1 MVRLLVRRLSNL
13 LAVPLLLLTGCCH
26 GPLVNGVPIV
36 DAPRE
41 LKKVNLPP
49 YVIEPPDILLID
61 AIRVVP
67 LPPYKISPLDA
78 LLITATNTLP
88 NEPISGIYPV
98 EPEGV
103 VKLGASYGSVSVVDL
118 SLDQA
123 KEAITK
129 HLATVIKETQVV
141 VSLAQ
146 SRAMQQIRGE
156 HLVRPDG
163 TIGLGVYGQVY
174 VAGMTL
180 DAAKAAV
187 EAQLAKFLYKP
198 EVSLDVAA
206 YNSKLYYIISDGAGS
221 GETVTPLPCTGNET
235 VLDAVSKVGGLSP
248 VSSKKRIW
256 VSRPTPADCGFD
268 QILPVDWVNLT
279 QRGETVSNYQILPGD
294 RVYVM
299 SAPSIAFDTYLARI
313 YAPIERTF
321 GIVLLGT
328 SVVNEIKNPNGNNNN
343 NNGR

>member
-1 MVRLLVRRLSNL
+1 MARVLAPRLTIL
-13 LAVPLLLLTGCCH
+13 LAAHCLVLAGGCQSFS
-26 GPLVNGVPIV
+26 NGVPIV

-41 LKKVNLPP
+41 LVKANLPP

-61 AIRVVP
+61 AVRVVP

-98 EPEGV
+98 EPEGT
-103 VKLGASYGSVSVVDL
+103 VKLGTSYGAVSVVDM
-118 SLDQA
+118 STEEA

-129 HLATVIKETQVV
+129 YLGKIIKEPQVV

-174 VAGMTL
+174 VAGLTM
-180 DAAKAAV
+180 DMAKAAV
-187 EAQLAKFLYKP
+187 ETQLGKFLYKP
-198 EVSLDVAA
+198 EVSLNVGA

-235 VLDAVSKVGGLSP
+235 VLDAVSKVGGISP

-256 VSRPTPADCGFD
+256 VSRPTPADCGTD
-268 QILPVDWVNLT
+268 QIMPVDWVNLT
-279 QRGETVSNYQILPGD
+279 QRGETATNYQIFPGD

-299 SAPSIAFDTYLARI
+299 SAPAIAFDTYLARI

-321 GIVLLGT
+321 GIILLGSST
-328 SVVNEIKNPNGNNNN
+328 ISEIQNPNGSNNSRT
-343 NNGR
+343 GG